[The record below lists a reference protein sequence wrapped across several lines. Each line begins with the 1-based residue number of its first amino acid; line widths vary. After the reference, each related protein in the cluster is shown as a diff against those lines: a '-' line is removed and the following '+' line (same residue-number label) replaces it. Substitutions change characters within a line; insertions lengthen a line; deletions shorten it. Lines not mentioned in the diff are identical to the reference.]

1 MCSNV
6 KLENCQKNM
15 LAIVFI
21 ARAFALKSM
30 ITKKWILLVLIFS
43 ILINSAKSYEISTN
57 KSVSGHS
64 FHLVKVDLERVDIYL
79 TLCVWLLLSLI
90 AKIIFHHFKKV
101 SSLIPE
107 SCLLIILGFIIG
119 AIIKFGKVTERTFF
133 NAPIFF
139 FILLPPIVLDAGYFT
154 NTSAFFDNFWTII
167 SFAINGTLFNALI
180 VGTLMVA
187 CRSLYTITPQITWLE
202 GLLFGA
208 IISAVDPVAVL
219 AVFDE
224 LHVNEMLYIIVFGE
238 SILNDAVTVV
248 LYGLFEQ
255 FLGMPSISPSYIG
268 QGVLLFLIDALGGTL
283 IGLIC
288 GIFGA
293 FITRFTKHV
302 SVIEPLWILLIAYLA
317 YLLSECFHF
326 SGILG
331 IFFCGILLKHY
342 TEINV
347 SNQSRTAIKYI
358 IKTISSISETYIF
371 LQLGVSIYVIDLYWD
386 TAFCLLSLTFII
398 VIRFIGVFI
407 LTFIANTTSQT
418 RKIKAIEQFVI
429 AYGGLRGAVAYCLV
443 SILPPS
449 HYKNMFVTAVIF
461 DILFTCFVQGISI
474 KPIVKLLKV
483 RLSNEKEDSMFDEVN
498 ESVIQKTVKAINAI
512 LGLVEYDFIKVF
524 ISAVDRKILRRFILR
539 KKNLK
544 QCHEILLKNREILY
558 RF

>member
-57 KSVSGHS
+57 KSASGHS

-79 TLCVWLLLSLI
+79 TLC
-90 AKIIFHHFKKV
+90 
-101 SSLIPE
+101 
-107 SCLLIILGFIIG
+107 
-119 AIIKFGKVTERTFF
+119 
-133 NAPIFF
+133 
-139 FILLPPIVLDAGYFT
+139 
-154 NTSAFFDNFWTII
+154 
-167 SFAINGTLFNALI
+167 
-180 VGTLMVA
+180 TLMVA

-238 SILNDAVTVV
+238 SILNGIIARDYLDAVTVV

-302 SVIEPLWILLIAYLA
+302 S
-317 YLLSECFHF
+317 
-326 SGILG
+326 
-331 IFFCGILLKHY
+331 
-342 TEINV
+342 
-347 SNQSRTAIKYI
+347 
-358 IKTISSISETYIF
+358 ETYIF

-398 VIRFIGVFI
+398 VIRFIGNKRMRHFQGVFI

-461 DILFTCFVQGISI
+461 DILFTCFVQ
-474 KPIVKLLKV
+474 
-483 RLSNEKEDSMFDEVN
+483 
-498 ESVIQKTVKAINAI
+498 
-512 LGLVEYDFIKVF
+512 
-524 ISAVDRKILRRFILR
+524 
-539 KKNLK
+539 
-544 QCHEILLKNREILY
+544 
-558 RF
+558 